1 MDLLITARSFKE
13 ILTINV
19 DQHKI
24 LNNFCYMMIN
34 SEECRSY
41 HNDVPI
47 SAYVDTDNVP
57 ISYYNTQAKK
67 DYIKLKP
74 FDTWF
79 LGL

>member
-41 HNDVPI
+41 HTGHVFKTMIKHSSLSTQLPEFKGI
-47 SAYVDTDNVP
+47 IRTYVLMINQSS
-57 ISYYNTQAKK
+57 I
-67 DYIKLKP
+67 
-74 FDTWF
+74 
-79 LGL
+79 